1 MKKYVYALMG
11 AAMMMSIASCS
22 QDVNALDGIEE
33 IASVTTGDDEVM
45 VTFEMGGEIT
55 SSESALT
62 RGEGSTD
69 DLYGVII
76 IQDGKVVGNGLFDN
90 VSLIRYAMSKNSK
103 YRIIVTI
110 VKNGK
115 NILKFYDSRL
125 GQDGYLKPFG
135 TWYDT
140 PSSPSL
146 SSKRH
151 FIPITNCFRDGYEQ
165 SKVEEQYVTSGYS
178 NTKISEG
185 YYPVADRFYGE
196 LNIFTPTEDCT
207 VTLPLKR
214 TAFGLKYK
222 VSGITDGTVSV
233 KINKS
238 WKESGN
244 NRNEVFFEKDDIT
257 DTYTSEEKIITFKD
271 VKDAWQYA
279 ENYTDEVTVSIKW
292 TRGVGIIED
301 LGTKTIRV
309 KRNRMNV
316 VNINLSANDG
326 SAGLSLVMDDLIFSN
341 ETANI
346 HVE

>member
-1 MKKYVYALMG
+1 MKTMKKTIYALMG

-33 IASVTTGDDEVM
+33 VAVAADDEVM

-69 DLYGVII
+69 DLYGIVVYK
-76 IQDGKVVGNGLFDN
+76 DGTEQAQGFFDDSRLFKF
-90 VSLIRYAMSKNSK
+90 VMSKNSNYRVVVTLLKNSKNKVAKQSSTK
-103 YRIIVTI
+103 YYEPFLNWSISNSFSYNT
-110 VKNGK
+110 
-115 NILKFYDSRL
+115 SL
-125 GQDGYLKPFG
+125 GYRQ
-135 TWYDT
+135 
-140 PSSPSL
+140 
-146 SSKRH
+146 
-151 FIPITNCFRDGYEQ
+151 FI
-165 SKVEEQYVTSGYS
+165 SGY
-178 NTKISEG
+178 TKVSTVG
-185 YYPVADRFYGE
+185 YRYYPDIDRFYGE
-196 LNIFTPTEDCT
+196 LNDFTPTEDCT
-207 VTLPLKR
+207 VSIPMKR
-214 TAFGLKYK
+214 TAFGLKYN
-222 VSGITDGTVSV
+222 VSGITDGTVYV
-233 KINKS
+233 KINKA
-238 WKESGN
+238 W
-244 NRNEVFFEKDDIT
+244 NENGSKKDEIFFEKYDIT

-279 ENYTDEVTVSIKW
+279 DNYTDEVTVSIQW
-292 TRGVGIIED
+292 TRGVGIVED